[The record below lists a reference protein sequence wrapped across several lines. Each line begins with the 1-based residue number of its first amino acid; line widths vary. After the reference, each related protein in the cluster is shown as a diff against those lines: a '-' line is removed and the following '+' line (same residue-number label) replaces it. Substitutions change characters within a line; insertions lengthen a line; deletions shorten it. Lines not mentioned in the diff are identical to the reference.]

1 MGTSQVVLVVKNPP
15 ANARDERDTGS
26 APGSGRSPGGGQ
38 GNPLQYSCLELP
50 MDRVACQ
57 ATGSIEFQSRTQ
69 LKPQHAHTQTTMISL
84 IVLIVCQGIF
94 RYWCPIHHVCFL
106 NTDLI
111 TLTDFVEYNDN
122 QFYKR
127 PKKKSLPLH
136 HFVKLVQL
144 VPTNCKCLSLIFYF

>member
-15 ANARDERDTGS
+15 ANTGDMRCRFDPWVGKIPWRRARQPTLVFLPGASHGQSSLSGYRIHRISESDTTE
-26 APGSGRSPGGGQ
+26 AT
-38 GNPLQYSCLELP
+38 
-50 MDRVACQ
+50 AC
-57 ATGSIEFQSRTQ
+57 T
-69 LKPQHAHTQTTMISL
+69 HTNNYDNL